1 MRFQQEGT
9 WVTLSG
15 DLTLCHSLVSLKSLN
30 RSIHVKGY
38 GILIE
43 FFSVQRE
50 DVVGYEGRVDDV
62 IISLLDSFAEVFGQ
76 PVGLPPRHD

>member
-1 MRFQQEGT
+1 MN
-9 WVTLSG
+9 G
-15 DLTLCHSLVSLKSLN
+15 DPTLCHSPVSLKSLN

-50 DVVGYEGRVDDV
+50 DVAVYKGRVADV
-62 IISLLDSFAEVFGQ
+62 IISLLDSFAEVFG
-76 PVGLPPRHD
+76 